1 MISRLGGKG
10 FFAAHYDWIVTG
22 VGALAL
28 VAGGVFFVQTQGEDA
43 DEARDAEVARIRR
56 MKPSE
61 TGVTPVDMEEYLVAT
76 RLTKSPLTVAE
87 VSMKEGSFLASD
99 RRVICKGKDCGK
111 AVPGS
116 AKGCPFCKTELEE
129 AKPVVLDADGDGMP
143 DDWERKFGFNPGD
156 ASDASQDQDKDG
168 FTNLEEFQAKTDPTN
183 AKDHPDYLDS
193 IRIRLPLQQ
202 TYLPF
207 VFIAAN
213 KVPDGWKCD
222 FFDAKQ
228 KDDYGRMG
236 RVLRAKVGEEIGASE
251 KKPTGYVLK
260 NYEHKETKREK
271 PGMKGMFTTVD
282 VSEVTVERKSDGK
295 SLVVVRS
302 SRRGKPVPV
311 DVQVSLDYERG
322 ETSHFEAVKGS
333 ELDLNGTKYRV
344 SDITKTGKT
353 VKVEFENALSGKKR
367 TLEALEP

>member
-1 MISRLGGKG
+1 MISRTGGQG

-22 VGALAL
+22 VGVLAL

-43 DEARDAEVARIRR
+43 EEAKDAEVARVRR
-56 MKPSE
+56 MKPAES
-61 TGVTPVDMEEYLVAT
+61 GVAALDMEQYMAAT
-76 RLTKSPLTVAE
+76 RLTKSPIAVAE
-87 VSMKEGSFLASD
+87 VAVKEGSFLASD
-99 RRVICKGKDCGK
+99 RRVTCKGKECGK

-116 AKGCPFCKTELEE
+116 AKACPFCKTELDE

-143 DDWERKFGFNPGD
+143 DDWERKFGLNPGD
-156 ASDASQDQDKDG
+156 ASDASGDSDKDG

-193 IRIRLPLQQ
+193 IRIRLPLKQ

-207 VFIAAN
+207 VFTAAN
-213 KVPDGWKCD
+213 KVPDGWRCE

-236 RVLRAKVGEEIGASE
+236 RVLRAKVGEEIGLAE
-251 KKPTGYVLK
+251 KKPTGFVLK
-260 NYEHKETKREK
+260 NYEKKETKREK
-271 PGMKGMFTTVD
+271 PGMKGMFLTVD
-282 VSEVTVERKSDGK
+282 VSEVTVARKSDGK
-295 SLVVVRS
+295 TLVVVLS
-302 SRRGKPVPV
+302 SKRGKPEPV
-311 DVQVSLDYERG
+311 DVQVTLDYERG
-322 ETSHFEAVKGS
+322 ETKSFDAVPGT

-344 SDITKTGKT
+344 AAITPAGKG
-353 VKVEFENALSGKKR
+353 VKVEFENILSGLRR